1 MKSAMFLWTTRFW
14 EITLPKRC
22 ARASPTR
29 EIPSLNTSS
38 LTKRKRSL
46 RKTLVTCNYCSHRY
60 NSLSIR
66 SRTRY
71 SRRKKTLK
79 GIYQVRWRRNRR
91 IAWDQ
96 LEKHLISS
104 RRAVRAVGGTSFIM
118 HLAQQTK
125 CRLKT
130 LHKVFQ
136 FRTLNHRQNNLHSN
150 RNKNLSSALTK
161 NL

>member
-14 EITLPKRC
+14 EIMLPKRC
-22 ARASPTR
+22 ARASLTR
-29 EIPSLNTSS
+29 EIPSLNTFS
-38 LTKRKRSL
+38 LTRRKRSL
-46 RKTLVTCNYCSHRY
+46 SKILVTCNYCSHRC
-60 NSLSIR
+60 NSRSIR

-71 SRRKKTLK
+71 SRRNKKLR

-104 RRAVRAVGGTSFIM
+104 LKAVRAVGGTSCIM
-118 HLAQQTK
+118 LFLAQQTK

-130 LHKVFQ
+130 LHKMFQ
-136 FRTLNHRQNNLHSN
+136 FRTLYHRQNILHRN
-150 RNKNLSSALTK
+150 RKNLSSALTR